1 MMSSKG
7 ARVTISVFWKV
18 CLVWGIIL
26 VTFYSGIGALDQRFA
41 SVSVAE
47 EQASQPRS
55 AAPWSVLQRV
65 LNNIFASEDAFPVLP
80 QRLEESEASSAPVYE
95 AGTYDRGELRIVN
108 QVPVLILR
116 GKPEEIAIQEAKLTS
131 DAIAN
136 LVIAPQEFLRQLNYP
151 GGWEGLIARGRNFW
165 RYVPEN
171 YRREL
176 VTMAE
181 AAGLNHD
188 ELFAINVLPD
198 IYRSIACSSLIV
210 LPERSAT
217 GKVLFGRNLD
227 FFSPRQLYRYTI
239 VKVYESDGGGHRF
252 VSIGFPGFVGCL
264 TGMNDAGLCLAV
276 HEVHF
281 TNDGSPICS
290 PHGIPYAMMTRQI
303 MEHCSNVEEAIAH
316 LRKSPR
322 TTLLNIALC
331 DPKRAVVAE
340 ITPKTVAVREAA
352 RGLLACTNHFCTPEL
367 KVFVISRRYG
377 ELLEAYN
384 IPKIDV
390 ATVQKKLDDVNLG
403 FLSIQSVVFEPEDL
417 VMHLSAGF
425 PPVTKRPYHR
435 LEMRTFL
442 QSEAKA
448 SSPTISSR

>member
-1 MMSSKG
+1 MTSLSWRACLVYG
-7 ARVTISVFWKV
+7 IVLVTCYSGTATFEQRFTPV
-18 CLVWGIIL
+18 CL
-26 VTFYSGIGALDQRFA
+26 
-41 SVSVAE
+41 AE

-55 AAPWSVLQRV
+55 AAPWSFLQRA
-65 LNNIFASEDAFPVLP
+65 LNNIFASEDAFPVPSQDLG
-80 QRLEESEASSAPVYE
+80 ESEASSAPVYE
-95 AGTYDRGELRIVN
+95 VGTCDRGELRIVN
-108 QVPVLILR
+108 HVPVLILR
-116 GKPEEIAIQEAKLTS
+116 GKPEEIALQEAKLTS
-131 DAIAN
+131 HAIAN
-136 LVIAPQEFLRQLNYP
+136 IVAAPQEFLRQLNYP
-151 GGWEGLIARGRNFW
+151 GGWEGLIARGRNYW
-165 RYVPEN
+165 RYVPDD

-176 VTMAE
+176 VSMAQT
-181 AAGLNHD
+181 AGLNQD

-198 IYRSIACSSLIV
+198 IYRSMACSSLIV

-217 GKVLFGRNLD
+217 GKTLFGRNLD

-239 VKVYESDGGGHRF
+239 VKVYESDGAHHRF

-290 PHGIPYAMMTRQI
+290 PQGIPYSMMMRQI
-303 MEHCSNVEEAIAH
+303 MERCSTVEEAIAH
-316 LRKSPR
+316 LKNNPR

-340 ITPKTVAVREAA
+340 ITPKTVAIREAEQ
-352 RGLLACTNHFCTPEL
+352 GLLACTNHFCTPEL

-377 ELLEAYN
+377 ELLEAQA

-390 ATVQKKLDDVNLG
+390 ATVQKKLDDVHLG
-403 FLSIQSVVFEPEDL
+403 FLTIQSVVFEPEDL
-417 VMHLSAGF
+417 VMHLSLGF
-425 PPVTKRPYHR
+425 PPVTKRPYRR

-442 QSEAKA
+442 RSEAEDP
-448 SSPTISSR
+448 SPAIGSR